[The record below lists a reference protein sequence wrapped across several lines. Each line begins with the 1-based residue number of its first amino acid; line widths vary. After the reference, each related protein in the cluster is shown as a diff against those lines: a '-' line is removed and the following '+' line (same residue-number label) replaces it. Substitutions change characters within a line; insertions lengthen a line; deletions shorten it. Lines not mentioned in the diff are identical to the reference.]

1 MREFLT
7 LPLGKAAVEVKFQS
21 GQPAVITG
29 YASTWDTKADSFGDT
44 LRRGSFLDSLK
55 AHREAGTRPAM
66 FFNHDPSLP
75 CGKWTGMG
83 EDNHGLRVEGELTPG
98 SQVAAEVE
106 AALRHQAVDGLS
118 IGFRTTSAEPG
129 KAQGVARVLT
139 GVDLIEVSVVSLP
152 AASFA
157 RVASIKGAEAL
168 DQRRELERWLRQSG
182 GLSRREAEALTDKG
196 FQAFVAARER
206 RNGADPARDPRD
218 EEMAAVIA
226 MLAANAAEAWQAI
239 NPVSST

>member
-7 LPLGKAAVEVKFQS
+7 TPLGRAAVEVKFQS

-29 YASTWDTKADSFGDT
+29 YASTWHTTPDSYGDVV
-44 LRRGSFLDSLK
+44 RKGAFAESLK
-55 AHREAGTRPAM
+55 AHRDGGTRPAM

-206 RNGADPARDPRD
+206 RNGADPDVDARD
-218 EEMAAVIA
+218 ELAAVIA

>member
-7 LPLGKAAVEVKFQS
+7 LPLGRAAVEVKGQS
-21 GQPAVITG
+21 GQPVTVTG
-29 YASTWDTKADSFGDT
+29 YASTWDTKADSYGDT
-44 LRRGSFLDSLK
+44 VRRGAFAESLS

-66 FFNHDPSLP
+66 FFNHDPGLP
-75 CGKWTGMG
+75 IGKWTGMG
-83 EDNHGLRVEGELTPG
+83 EDDHGLRVEGELTPG
-98 SQVAAEVE
+98 SQVAAEIE

-157 RVASIKGAEAL
+157 RVASIKGAKAL

-196 FQAFVAARER
+196 FQAFTKARESRRGVDPDVAAREELAAAIATL
-206 RNGADPARDPRD
+206 GSKA
-218 EEMAAVIA
+218 AAV
-226 MLAANAAEAWQAI
+226 WQAI
-239 NPVSST
+239 TSS